1 MQGTTSR
8 VEILEVIAKV
18 IFAEHAINLLSSL
31 DLVVVVVQTRMKAS
45 AIHSGWE
52 RFEVFTLML
61 QRMFRKVSFS
71 FNGGA

>member
-8 VEILEVIAKV
+8 VEILEVLAKV

-31 DLVVVVVQTRMKAS
+31 DLVVVVQTRMKAS